1 MKFDDFLNFFKY
13 YEGKPHQDKSLQVLY
28 DELEPRLKDDLS
40 EWVRIYRRRDTT
52 PPSTTKKVLDVPYF
66 SQRDNYRDAN
76 RTCFSSS
83 CAMMLKYLKPDA
95 ISGDDDYIKTVFDI
109 GDTTEAWVHQQALAK
124 YGVEAQFIQNGDDN
138 FLRSQIDAGKP
149 VPVGILHHGPA
160 SAPSG
165 GGHWLCVIGY
175 DDKGFIVND
184 PWGEIDHASGT
195 YISTNGERL
204 HYSSFLMGSRWTV
217 AGDSDGWAIKV

>member
-13 YEGKPHQDKSLQVLY
+13 YEGKPHQDESLQVLY

-40 EWVRIYRRRDTT
+40 EWVRIYRRREST
-52 PPSTTKKVLDVPYF
+52 PPSTTGKALNVPYF

-95 ISGDDDYIKTVFDI
+95 ISGDDDYIRTVFTI
-109 GDTTEAWVHQQALAK
+109 GDTTEAWVHQEALRK
-124 YGVEAQFIQNGDDN
+124 YGVEAKFVQNAN
-138 FLRSQIDAGKP
+138 INTLKKQIDAGKP
-149 VPVGILHHGPA
+149 VPIGILHHGPA

-165 GGHWLCVIGY
+165 GGHWICVIAY
-175 DDKGFIVND
+175 DDTGVIVHD

-195 YISTNGERL
+195 YISTNGESL
-204 HYSSFLMGSRWTV
+204 HYSYNLLNSRWTV
-217 AGDSDGWAIKV
+217 SSDSDGWCMLA